1 MIVFKAFW
9 KIIKKNKGL
18 IILYTV
24 MLIVFGGMN
33 FKQSEKDNNFSS
45 SKPEIVVI
53 NNDKNGI
60 LANNLVTY
68 LNNNTIVK
76 DKKSEDDILDALFYR
91 DINYIIEIP
100 ENYTIDVLNNNN
112 PSINIQST
120 GNYGAALA
128 EMILQKYLNVQNIY
142 SMNEKDV
149 NKIISNINE
158 SLKIDTKV
166 SVNSKVDT
174 NVASKVSRFY
184 NFASYSL
191 MAVILFGVCLVLSS
205 FKKETINKRTLISS
219 MNYKKHNFL
228 LTLSALSFT
237 LIFWLVYAVLGSILL
252 KNSILNITGV
262 FYLINMLL
270 FSLTTLC
277 LSFIIINL
285 TTNKGAINGIINVI
299 SLGPAFLCGAFIP
312 TIWLPKVAL
321 NIAHIFPAYYYVNTN
336 DYLSNLESFN
346 LENLKPVLNNFVIL
360 FIYVIVFIVIN
371 NLLTRKNET
380 Y

>member
-1 MIVFKAFW
+1 MIVFNTFW
-9 KIIKKNKGL
+9 KIVKKNKGL

-24 MLIVFGGMN
+24 MLVVFGGMN

-45 SKPEIVVI
+45 SKPEIVII
-53 NNDKNGI
+53 NNDENGI
-60 LANNLVTY
+60 LADNLVTY

-76 DKKSEDDILDALFYR
+76 DKKSNDDILDALFYR
-91 DINYIIEIP
+91 DVNYIIEIP
-100 ENYTIDVLNNNN
+100 ESYTNDVLNNNN

-120 GNYGAALA
+120 GNYSAALA
-128 EMILQKYLNVQNIY
+128 QMILQKYLNVQTIY
-142 SMNEKDV
+142 SINEKDA
-149 NKIISNINE
+149 NKIASNINN

-166 SVNSKVDT
+166 RVNSTVDT
-174 NVASKVSRFY
+174 NVTSKVSRFY

-205 FKKETINKRTLISS
+205 FKKETINKRTLVSS

-228 LTLSALSFT
+228 LTMSALTFVF
-237 LIFWLVYAVLGSILL
+237 IIWLVYAVLGLILL
-252 KNSILNITGV
+252 KDLVLNITEV

-270 FSLTTLC
+270 FSMTTLC

-336 DYLSNLESFN
+336 DYLSNLESLN
-346 LENLKPVLNNFVIL
+346 LENLKLVLNNFLIL
-360 FIYVIVFIVIN
+360 IIYVIIFIVIN
-371 NLLTRKNET
+371 NLLTKKNET

>member
-1 MIVFKAFW
+1 MIVFNTFW
-9 KIIKKNKGL
+9 KIVKKNKGL

-24 MLIVFGGMN
+24 MLVVFGGMN

-45 SKPEIVVI
+45 SKPEIVII
-53 NNDKNGI
+53 NNDENGI
-60 LANNLVTY
+60 LADNLVTY

-76 DKKSEDDILDALFYR
+76 DKKSNDDILDALFYR
-91 DINYIIEIP
+91 DVNYIIEIP
-100 ENYTIDVLNNNN
+100 ENYTNDVLNNNN

-120 GNYGAALA
+120 GNYSAALA
-128 EMILQKYLNVQNIY
+128 QMILQKYLNVQTIY
-142 SMNEKDV
+142 SINEKDA
-149 NKIISNINE
+149 NKIASNINN

-166 SVNSKVDT
+166 RVNSTVDT
-174 NVASKVSRFY
+174 NVTSKVSRFY

-191 MAVILFGVCLVLSS
+191 MGVILFGVCLVLSS
-205 FKKETINKRTLISS
+205 FKKETINKRTLVSS

-228 LTLSALSFT
+228 LTMSALTFVF
-237 LIFWLVYAVLGSILL
+237 IIWLVYAVLGLILL
-252 KNSILNITGV
+252 KDLVLNITEV

-270 FSLTTLC
+270 FSMTTLC

-336 DYLSNLESFN
+336 DYLSNLESLN
-346 LENLKPVLNNFVIL
+346 LENLKPVLNNFLIL
-360 FIYVIVFIVIN
+360 IIYVIIFIVIN
-371 NLLTRKNET
+371 NLLTKKNET

>member
-1 MIVFKAFW
+1 MIVFNTFW
-9 KIIKKNKGL
+9 KIVKKNKGL

-24 MLIVFGGMN
+24 MLVVFGGMN

-45 SKPEIVVI
+45 SKPEIVII
-53 NNDKNGI
+53 NNDENGI
-60 LANNLVTY
+60 LADNLVTY

-76 DKKSEDDILDALFYR
+76 DKKSNDDILDALFYR
-91 DINYIIEIP
+91 DVNYIIEIP
-100 ENYTIDVLNNNN
+100 ENYTSDVLNNNN

-120 GNYGAALA
+120 GNYSAALA
-128 EMILQKYLNVQNIY
+128 QIILQKYLNVQTIY
-142 SMNEKDV
+142 SINEKDA
-149 NKIISNINE
+149 NKIASNINN

-166 SVNSKVDT
+166 RVNSTVDT
-174 NVASKVSRFY
+174 NVTSKVSRFY

-205 FKKETINKRTLISS
+205 FKKETINKRTLVSS

-228 LTLSALSFT
+228 LTMSALTFVF
-237 LIFWLVYAVLGSILL
+237 IIWLVYAVLGLILL
-252 KNSILNITGV
+252 KDLVLNITEV

-270 FSLTTLC
+270 FSMTTLC

-285 TTNKGAINGIINVI
+285 TTNKSAINGIINVI

-336 DYLSNLESFN
+336 DYLSNLESLN
-346 LENLKPVLNNFVIL
+346 LENLKPVLNNFLIL
-360 FIYVIVFIVIN
+360 IIYVIIFIVIN
-371 NLLTRKNET
+371 NLLTKKNET

>member
-142 SMNEKDV
+142 SMNEKDAK
-149 NKIISNINE
+149 KIISNINE

-174 NVASKVSRFY
+174 DVASKVSRFY

>member
-1 MIVFKAFW
+1 MIVFNTFW
-9 KIIKKNKGL
+9 KIVKKNKGL

-24 MLIVFGGMN
+24 MLVVFGGMN

-45 SKPEIVVI
+45 SKPEIVII
-53 NNDKNGI
+53 NNDENGI
-60 LANNLVTY
+60 LADNLVTY

-76 DKKSEDDILDALFYR
+76 DKKSNDDILDALFYR
-91 DINYIIEIP
+91 DVNYIIEIP
-100 ENYTIDVLNNNN
+100 ESYTNDVLNNNN

-120 GNYGAALA
+120 GNYSAALA
-128 EMILQKYLNVQNIY
+128 QMILRKYLNVQTIY
-142 SMNEKDV
+142 SINEKDA
-149 NKIISNINE
+149 NKIASNINN

-166 SVNSKVDT
+166 RVNSTVDT
-174 NVASKVSRFY
+174 NVTSKVSRFY

-205 FKKETINKRTLISS
+205 FKKETINKRTLVSS

-228 LTLSALSFT
+228 LTMSALTFVF
-237 LIFWLVYAVLGSILL
+237 IIWLVYAVLGLILL
-252 KNSILNITGV
+252 KDLVLNITEV

-270 FSLTTLC
+270 FSMTTLC

-336 DYLSNLESFN
+336 DYLSNLESLN
-346 LENLKPVLNNFVIL
+346 LENLKPVLNNFLIL
-360 FIYVIVFIVIN
+360 IIYVIIFIVIN
-371 NLLTRKNET
+371 NLLTKKNET

>member
-1 MIVFKAFW
+1 MIVFNAFW

-24 MLIVFGGMN
+24 MLVVFGGMN

-45 SKPEIVVI
+45 SKPEIVII
-53 NNDKNGI
+53 NHDKDGL
-60 LANNLVTY
+60 LANNLVNY
-68 LNNNTIVK
+68 LNNNTVVK
-76 DKKSEDDILDALFYR
+76 DKKSDDDISDALFYR
-91 DINYIIEIP
+91 DVNYIIEIP
-100 ENYTIDVLNNNN
+100 ENYTNNVLSNNK
-112 PSINIQST
+112 PTINIKST

-142 SMNEKDV
+142 SAYTKDANE
-149 NKIISNINE
+149 IINNINE

-166 SVNSKVDT
+166 SVNSNVDT
-174 NVASKVSRFY
+174 NVTSKVSRFY

-205 FKKETINKRTLISS
+205 FKEETINKRTLVSS
-219 MNYKKHNFL
+219 MNYKKHNLL
-228 LTLSALSFT
+228 LTMSALTFVIIIW
-237 LIFWLVYAVLGSILL
+237 LIYAVLGLVLL
-252 KNSILNITGV
+252 KDLVINITGI

-270 FSLTTLC
+270 FSITTLC

-285 TTNKGAINGIINVI
+285 TTNKGTINGIINVI

-312 TIWLPKVAL
+312 TMWLPKVAL

-336 DYLSNLESFN
+336 DYLSTLESFN
-346 LENLKPVLNNFVIL
+346 LESLKPVLNNFLIL
-360 FIYVIVFIVIN
+360 IIYVIVFIVIN
-371 NLLTRKNET
+371 NLLTKKNKT

>member
-1 MIVFKAFW
+1 MIVFNTFW
-9 KIIKKNKGL
+9 KIVKKNKGL

-24 MLIVFGGMN
+24 MLVVFGGMN

-45 SKPEIVVI
+45 SKPEIVII
-53 NNDKNGI
+53 NNDENGI
-60 LANNLVTY
+60 LADNLVTY

-76 DKKSEDDILDALFYR
+76 DKKSNDDILDALFYR
-91 DINYIIEIP
+91 DVNYIIEIP
-100 ENYTIDVLNNNN
+100 ENYTNDVLNNNN

-120 GNYGAALA
+120 GNYSAALA
-128 EMILQKYLNVQNIY
+128 QMILQKYLNVQTIY
-142 SMNEKDV
+142 SINEKDA
-149 NKIISNINE
+149 NKIASNINN

-166 SVNSKVDT
+166 RVNSTVDT
-174 NVASKVSRFY
+174 NVTSKVSRFY

-205 FKKETINKRTLISS
+205 FKKETINKRTLVSS

-228 LTLSALSFT
+228 LTMSALTFVF
-237 LIFWLVYAVLGSILL
+237 IIWLVYAVLGLILL
-252 KNSILNITGV
+252 KDLVLNITEV

-270 FSLTTLC
+270 FSMTTLC

-336 DYLSNLESFN
+336 DYLSNLESLN
-346 LENLKPVLNNFVIL
+346 LENLKPVLNNFLIL
-360 FIYVIVFIVIN
+360 IIYVIIFIVIN
-371 NLLTRKNET
+371 NLLTKKNET

>member
-1 MIVFKAFW
+1 MIVFNTFW
-9 KIIKKNKGL
+9 KIVKKNKGL

-24 MLIVFGGMN
+24 MLVVFGGMN

-45 SKPEIVVI
+45 SKPEIVII
-53 NNDKNGI
+53 NNDENGI
-60 LANNLVTY
+60 LADNLVTY

-76 DKKSEDDILDALFYR
+76 DKKSNDDILDALFYR
-91 DINYIIEIP
+91 DVNYIIEIP
-100 ENYTIDVLNNNN
+100 ESYTNDVLNNNN

-120 GNYGAALA
+120 GNYSAALA
-128 EMILQKYLNVQNIY
+128 QMILQKYLNVQTIY
-142 SMNEKDV
+142 SINEKDA
-149 NKIISNINE
+149 NKIASNINN

-166 SVNSKVDT
+166 RVNSTVDT
-174 NVASKVSRFY
+174 NVTSKVSRFY

-205 FKKETINKRTLISS
+205 FKKETINKRTLVSS

-228 LTLSALSFT
+228 LTMSALTFVF
-237 LIFWLVYAVLGSILL
+237 IIWLVYAVLGLILL
-252 KNSILNITGV
+252 KDLVLNITEV

-270 FSLTTLC
+270 FSMTTLC

-336 DYLSNLESFN
+336 DYLSNLESLN
-346 LENLKPVLNNFVIL
+346 LENLKPVLNNFLIL
-360 FIYVIVFIVIN
+360 IIYVIIFIVIN
-371 NLLTRKNET
+371 NLLTKKNET

>member
-1 MIVFKAFW
+1 MIVFNTFW
-9 KIIKKNKGL
+9 KIVKKNKGL

-24 MLIVFGGMN
+24 MLVVFGGMN

-45 SKPEIVVI
+45 SKPEIVII
-53 NNDKNGI
+53 NNDENGI
-60 LANNLVTY
+60 LADNLVTY

-76 DKKSEDDILDALFYR
+76 DKKSNDDILDALFYR
-91 DINYIIEIP
+91 DVNYIIEIP
-100 ENYTIDVLNNNN
+100 ENYTSDVLNNNN

-120 GNYGAALA
+120 GNYSAALA
-128 EMILQKYLNVQNIY
+128 QIILQKYLNVQTIY
-142 SMNEKDV
+142 SINEKDA
-149 NKIISNINE
+149 NKIASNINN

-166 SVNSKVDT
+166 RVNSTVDT
-174 NVASKVSRFY
+174 NVTSKVSRFY

-205 FKKETINKRTLISS
+205 FKKETINKRTLVSS

-228 LTLSALSFT
+228 LTMSALTFVF
-237 LIFWLVYAVLGSILL
+237 IIWLVYAVLGLILL
-252 KNSILNITGV
+252 KDLVLNITEV

-270 FSLTTLC
+270 FSMTTLC

-336 DYLSNLESFN
+336 DYLSNLESLN
-346 LENLKPVLNNFVIL
+346 LENLKPVLNNFLIL
-360 FIYVIVFIVIN
+360 IIYVIIFIVIN
-371 NLLTRKNET
+371 NLLTKKNET

>member
-1 MIVFKAFW
+1 MIVFNTFW
-9 KIIKKNKGL
+9 KIVKKNKGL

-24 MLIVFGGMN
+24 MLVVFGGMN

-45 SKPEIVVI
+45 SKPEIVII
-53 NNDKNGI
+53 NNDENGI
-60 LANNLVTY
+60 LADNLVTY

-76 DKKSEDDILDALFYR
+76 DKKSNDDILDALFYR
-91 DINYIIEIP
+91 DVNYIIEIP
-100 ENYTIDVLNNNN
+100 ENYTSDVLNNNN

-120 GNYGAALA
+120 GNYSAALA
-128 EMILQKYLNVQNIY
+128 QMILQKYLNVQTIY
-142 SMNEKDV
+142 SINEKDA
-149 NKIISNINE
+149 NKIASNINN

-166 SVNSKVDT
+166 RVNSTVDT
-174 NVASKVSRFY
+174 NVTSKVSRFY

-205 FKKETINKRTLISS
+205 FKKETINKRTLVSS

-228 LTLSALSFT
+228 LIMSALTFVF
-237 LIFWLVYAVLGSILL
+237 IIWLVYAVLGLILL
-252 KNSILNITGV
+252 KDLVLNITEV

-270 FSLTTLC
+270 FSMTTLC

-336 DYLSNLESFN
+336 DYLSNLESLN
-346 LENLKPVLNNFVIL
+346 LENLKPVLNNFLIL
-360 FIYVIVFIVIN
+360 IIYVIIFIVIN
-371 NLLTRKNET
+371 NLLTKKNET